1 MVGDEIYMN
10 NTKKTITLTIAA
22 IFIAATLVVG
32 GTFAASSA
40 FAYIK
45 KGPQDNKKGARDNG
59 SGNENGNT
67 VTILKCKNKGSASGF
82 DTTTNQECENL
93 ICTHPGPGA
102 TCVSEN
108 EVTLVTPPVTPP
120 TPPPVKEVCLSAQP
134 ATVFD
139 VTTTE
144 SNAHPKN
151 TVVCLGKPGENNP
164 QNFPPGAAIIPPGET
179 PITGATVRIDNS
191 VGGEC
196 PQGVTAIVDSGNPP
210 GGFNIGDTACIT
222 FVSG

>member
-1 MVGDEIYMN
+1 VVGDEIYMN
-10 NTKKTITLTIAA
+10 NTKKTITLAIAA

-82 DTTTNQECENL
+82 DTTVNQECENL

-102 TCVSEN
+102 TCVREN
-108 EVTLVTPPVTPP
+108 EVTLVTPPVT
-120 TPPPVKEVCLSAQP
+120 PPVKEVCLSAQP

-139 VTTTE
+139 VTTNE
-144 SNAHPKN
+144 SASEQFPSG

-164 QNFPPGAAIIPPGET
+164 QNFPPGAAAIPPGGT
-179 PITGATVRIDNS
+179 PLTGLTIRIDNS
-191 VGGEC
+191 VGGDC
-196 PQGVTAIVDSGNPP
+196 PQGVRAIVDSGNPP
-210 GGFNIGDTACIT
+210 GGFNIGDIACIT
-222 FVSG
+222 FVT